1 MRRTTLLTPF
11 FFPLMLELPS
21 GIASSFKSATKATVP
36 PFLLPQ
42 KFGKRGKKERES
54 SEQKKPPTLAKGTIC
69 ANVDVYDA
77 ETAPGAILI
86 RSLCPRCERASPVDV
101 FGAAGFSIQGSC
113 KRTNTTCNQC
123 GHEVV
128 INADSLLYPLNLRP
142 RFSLIPNYFYP
153 ARGAA

>member
-21 GIASSFKSATKATVP
+21 GIASSFKKCDKSNGSAVP
-36 PFLLPQ
+36 LPQ